1 MYRTLVFLISACAIA
16 GCATAPKSD
25 FGRSTASATSR
36 SSSLQAASGPL
47 TSLAPG
53 ATYVAS
59 FPEADRRAACLRLD
73 YQEGTAAF
81 SKCLE
86 GDFPENPWFSRQ

>member
-1 MYRTLVFLISACAIA
+1 MYRTLVFLFSACAIA
-16 GCATAPKSD
+16 GCATAPRSD
-25 FGRSTASATSR
+25 FVRGAAPAPTGG
-36 SSSLQAASGPL
+36 SSLQAASGPV